1 MKTSTPQRADD
12 RARAMRRL
20 RAMTIGTAL
29 AGIAATGGFGWLA
42 ATTHPGSSAMVASV
56 AATPAAGGSTTGT
69 STTSGTSTA
78 AATASPTSTK
88 TGSSSS
94 GVTSSSGRAQVST
107 GGS

>member
-1 MKTSTPQRADD
+1 MDTSTPQRADD

-29 AGIAATGGFGWLA
+29 AGAAATGGFGWLA
-42 ATTHPGSSAMVASV
+42 ATTHPGSSATVASV
-56 AATPAAGGSTTGT
+56 ERPPVSTTGT
-69 STTSGTSTA
+69 STTSGTATA
-78 AATASPTSTK
+78 TATASPTSTT

-94 GVTSSSGRAQVST
+94 GVSSASGGAQVST